1 VGIARIVML
10 LLAVA
15 FGGFII
21 YLAFQELNDKTEVVE
36 PEGGEAATPG
46 GARTVVVKMRDIRFE
61 PESVSIRAAQ
71 TVRWLNQDQTDHTV
85 VKVSGPGEDF
95 DSGDI
100 AGGDSYE
107 QSFADKGIVE
117 YMCEIHPDAMRG
129 EVKVL
134 GD

>member
-1 VGIARIVML
+1 ML

-15 FGGFII
+15 LGGFII

-36 PEGGEAATPG
+36 PQGGEASVTPG
-46 GARTVVVKMRDIRFE
+46 GARTVVVKMRDIAFE

-71 TVRWLNQDQTDHTV
+71 TVRWVNQDDTDHTV
-85 VKVSGPGEDF
+85 VKVSGPGEEF

-100 AGGDSYE
+100 AGGESYD

-117 YMCEIHPDAMRG
+117 YMCEIHPEAMRG
-129 EVKVL
+129 EVKIL

>member
-1 VGIARIVML
+1 ML

-21 YLAFQELNDKTEVVE
+21 YLAIQELNDKTEVTE
-36 PEGGEAATPG
+36 PTGGEVSLPG
-46 GARTVVVKMRDIRFE
+46 WARTVVVKMRDIQFE

-71 TVRWLNQDQTDHTV
+71 TVRWVNQDDTKHTV
-85 VKVSGPGEDF
+85 VKVSGPSEDF

-100 AGGDSYE
+100 AGGDSYD
-107 QSFADKGIVE
+107 QSFADTGIVE
-117 YMCEIHPDAMRG
+117 YMCEIHPEAMRG
-129 EVKVL
+129 EVKIL